1 MLFMPAPEFIIPC
14 PYPQQVSPHTGCT
27 SMICPATDSPAPNA
41 HPPCGLVRRLAAM
54 TYDGLLLFAVLFMA
68 TLAVLPL
75 TGGDA
80 IPSGN
85 SPYASYLLLITYFYF
100 AGQWVHGG
108 RTLGMRA
115 WRIRLLKR
123 DGGAPGWSACSVR
136 FAAALLCWAPA
147 AGLGFLSGVCR
158 PDRLAWHDR
167 LSGTWLQI
175 EPRETRS

>member
-1 MLFMPAPEFIIPC
+1 
-14 PYPQQVSPHTGCT
+14 
-27 SMICPATDSPAPNA
+27 
-41 HPPCGLVRRLAAM
+41 M

-85 SPYASYLLLITYFYF
+85 PLYASYLLLIAYLYF
-100 AGQWVHGG
+100 AGQWACGG

-115 WRIRLLKR
+115 WRIRLRTR
-123 DGGAPGWSACSVR
+123 DGGAPDWSACSMR

-147 AGLGFLSGVCR
+147 GLGFLSGVGR
-158 PDRLAWHDR
+158 ADGLAWHDR
-167 LSGTWLQI
+167 LS
-175 EPRETRS
+175 RTRLTIDS